1 MGSWQSV
8 IAKVKLEVSHHKQSD
23 EAGSEWVSNK
33 PLVFVLD
40 ECQEVQ
46 TRKKGKKGKK
56 DGVQISNKN
65 FGSWMSVTKIKTAT
79 DTLKIGWRCRFPV
92 SK

>member
-1 MGSWQSV
+1 M
-8 IAKVKLEVSHHKQSD
+8 
-23 EAGSEWVSNK
+23 EWVSSK

-40 ECQEVQ
+40 ECQEVA
-46 TRKKGKKGKK
+46 TKKKGKKGKK

-65 FGSWMSVTKIKTAT
+65 FGSWMSITKIKTAM